1 MSDHPIQ
8 QLVDDHRY
16 ILMVVNHLNSLAPG
30 IAGSEPVDVPLLRQ
44 AVEFMRE
51 FADHCHHG
59 KEEDLLFPALVEAN
73 VPESGCPIGG
83 LKGEHVKGRKLVG
96 QLEEGINLLETDEAQ
111 ARQTLCEA
119 IRGIALLYPDHIWK
133 EDAMVFPM
141 AERLLS
147 DAEVNGLKVGFAE
160 VEKTHAHHHQKHT
173 EFALSL
179 QAA

>member
-16 ILMVVNHLNSLAPG
+16 ILMVVNHLDRLAPG
-30 IAGSEPVDVPLLRQ
+30 IAGSEPVNAPLLRQ
-44 AVEFMRE
+44 AVQFMRE

-83 LKGEHVKGRKLVG
+83 LKGEHIKGRKLVG
-96 QLEEGINLLETDEAQ
+96 QLEEGINLLETDESQ
-111 ARQTLCEA
+111 ARQTLYEA
-119 IRGIALLYPDHIWK
+119 IRGITLLYPDHIWK

-147 DAEVNGLKVGFAE
+147 DAQVNGLKLGFAE
-160 VEKTHAHHHQKHT
+160 VEKTHAKHHQHHMA
-173 EFALSL
+173 FALSL